1 MIHPVDPIVT
11 FEPHNEG
18 DIVARGP
25 RIPSARRTVSTFT
38 AVVVGALFALACGGG
53 EEAAEK
59 VVAEVGDEEIT
70 VEEAAEYMM
79 RTGRGANREAVE
91 RAVENLVDLRLV
103 EMRAR
108 EQHEFSA
115 QESLQMREWRE
126 ILLINQFREDVVW
139 QDVEVDEE
147 KLREW
152 YEENVGEERK
162 VRHILISVD
171 PTAPEEEKA
180 EARALA
186 DSLHQAIEEGAD
198 MAELAAEY
206 SEDAG
211 SAQQGGLLGWTGRGQ
226 WVEPFEEAAFSTPE
240 GELAPVVE
248 SQFGYHVLRVE
259 ETRKRSF
266 DELREEI
273 EQQVMSPER
282 SEAEQAF
289 VTELMET
296 SGIEFHEDNVD
307 RFIAMVRSETAR
319 QPTDEERQLPLAT
332 YSDDGVITLG
342 ELWGIYTA
350 LPQGNQRAIQ
360 RLDQAGMIQALSSL
374 VQQRLLLERAKTADV
389 ELDSV
394 RQQQLSERIDQLYI
408 EAYLRDAA
416 QAQLDVPDSLVR
428 IYYDEHR
435 EFYRGQSLDEVR
447 EQIRTVLQS
456 QRMQAMQAPDAQMKL
471 VEAIADSQATDAQV
485 EVHEDTFDDVLEV
498 LRAKYEEQGTEPP
511 AQTPQAPTAA
521 PPAGTV
527 PQGAPPTGAAPQGTP
542 AGPPPGATPPPPSDA
557 GQPTPVGEDDGA
569 GS

>member
-1 MIHPVDPIVT
+1 M
-11 FEPHNEG
+11 
-18 DIVARGP
+18 ARGP

-471 VEAIADSQATDAQV
+471 VEAIADSQATDARV